1 MSEIDRKIEEVI
13 RDKFEFVFETPHIRL
28 VSGALENNPELHI
41 YETVMR
47 NSMQNYNTKYE
58 SSISFGLYFENT
70 FNTFTAQCQHIVFG
84 SSNLLMLKAVWL
96 NVERVNRYVILDLL
110 YYCELT
116 GKLPTDFLLADF

>member
-1 MSEIDRKIEEVI
+1 MDIDRKIEEAM

-28 VSGALENNPELHI
+28 VSGAVENNPELHI
-41 YETVMR
+41 YESVMK
-47 NSMQNYNTKYE
+47 NSMQCYSTKYE

-70 FNTFTAQCQHIVFG
+70 LRSFTAQCQHIVFG
-84 SSNLLMLKAVWL
+84 SGDLIMLKAVWL

-110 YYCELT
+110 YYCEIT